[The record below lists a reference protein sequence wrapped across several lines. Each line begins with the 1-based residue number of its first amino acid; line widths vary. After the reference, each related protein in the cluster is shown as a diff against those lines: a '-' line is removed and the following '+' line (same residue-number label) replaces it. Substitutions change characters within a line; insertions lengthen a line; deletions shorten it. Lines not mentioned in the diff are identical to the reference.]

1 MFVQFSP
8 FTPGPWTNMH
18 ERCKFLLGVLCV
30 LSSLSVFFGFYR
42 CFPSGRRKWKS
53 STEQKGGEMATGWA
67 AVCWYH
73 SGMWLVTD
81 IPYHRCRAGQH
92 RRCLEAN
99 EAKENG
105 YHRIP
110 IKEVDQEWMG
120 SEMRDLHSFALG
132 DAFWGFPSA
141 RFNHVCLIS
150 CWLYF

>member
-1 MFVQFSP
+1 
-8 FTPGPWTNMH
+8 
-18 ERCKFLLGVLCV
+18 
-30 LSSLSVFFGFYR
+30 
-42 CFPSGRRKWKS
+42 
-53 STEQKGGEMATGWA
+53 
-67 AVCWYH
+67 
-73 SGMWLVTD
+73 MWLVTD

-132 DAFWGFPSA
+132 DAF
-141 RFNHVCLIS
+141 
-150 CWLYF
+150 